1 MTYMVLVTFLGWTVG
16 HSSNICVCPVNNEAD
31 VYDKLGSNR
40 TIIITLINDCAQLVG
55 RPHSYN
61 NHIQVNIS
69 GLTGYVDPKVVTM
82 SRCGSNVMTLNST
95 AKTSRCV
102 CRKDLVLDGPEHR
115 EIHLKSTEIAC
126 LKVAY
131 IDVCTDSECRIW
143 IYFDDKIYSTTT
155 YKPVQMCSAKNL
167 SGFSYSYFYQR
178 QLSITKPKTS
188 VSQTT
193 SAIYR
198 MTTTSKPQLTDF
210 LATTSETSAVNT
222 ENYINQVPT
231 STFKIS
237 SNSNNIYTTLAAY
250 GHLKSSARQESF
262 TTRPNVI
269 QNTTLFISS
278 KPVIHLQLDHVTVA
292 YNRYGLS
299 INKIQ
304 DYVHVGDTPS
314 YSCTVQENANFLI
327 GNPLRWEKVDRNG
340 STLNISVL
348 VNVEIGVASEYSV
361 ELDTTDNSMKFILHF
376 LQGIKTEYDGFF
388 VCALYNKSGVLLAKA
403 QVEVNVIAKTTTA
416 EPTTVSSN
424 INNTCR
430 DGHVICSQLLPGEC
444 EAGIHLMILCPRS
457 CGICNYTARYC
468 DDRSNDCSKISN
480 QCNDSTVKQICP
492 SSCNICDGHHCNSTM
507 TYSALS
513 NHSVLSHPAG
523 DYCSDGT
530 QTNADSVVL
539 NLCNARIDKMWQKG
553 LQVVSNCP
561 TISLYAPVSS
571 FGSFSHQ
578 IGIFLGC
585 TDTGF
590 KIGIQKCNE
599 HFKEQTLV
607 SGSTKTSFSDADAYY
622 VLIVK

>member
-1 MTYMVLVTFLGWTVG
+1 
-16 HSSNICVCPVNNEAD
+16 
-31 VYDKLGSNR
+31 
-40 TIIITLINDCAQLVG
+40 
-55 RPHSYN
+55 
-61 NHIQVNIS
+61 
-69 GLTGYVDPKVVTM
+69 
-82 SRCGSNVMTLNST
+82 
-95 AKTSRCV
+95 
-102 CRKDLVLDGPEHR
+102 
-115 EIHLKSTEIAC
+115 
-126 LKVAY
+126 
-131 IDVCTDSECRIW
+131 
-143 IYFDDKIYSTTT
+143 
-155 YKPVQMCSAKNL
+155 MCSATNL

-178 QLSITKPKTS
+178 QLSITKPTTS
-188 VSQTT
+188 LSQTT

-198 MTTTSKPQLTDF
+198 MTTTSKPQLTVF
-210 LATTSETSAVNT
+210 LTTTSETLAVNT

-250 GHLKSSARQESF
+250 GHLKSSARQDSF
-262 TTRPNVI
+262 TTMPNVI

-278 KPVIHLQLDHVTVA
+278 KPVIHSKLEHVTVA

-327 GNPLRWEKVDRNG
+327 ENPLRWEKVDRNG

-348 VNVEIGVASEYSV
+348 ANVEAGPASEYGLQ
-361 ELDTTDNSMKFILHF
+361 LDTTDNSMKFILYF

-507 TYSALS
+507 TSSALS

-553 LQVVSNCP
+553 LQVVSNCQ

-578 IGIFLGC
+578 IGIFLGVM
-585 TDTGF
+585 
-590 KIGIQKCNE
+590 I
-599 HFKEQTLV
+599 L
-607 SGSTKTSFSDADAYY
+607 
-622 VLIVK
+622 